1 MLLVCEWTR
10 GIWFECC
17 WGKRIENEGLTTF
30 DEWLLKTC
38 NEFKKEWRKE
48 LIIDVAFICWQIWKM
63 RNEVVIG
70 NKIVEIEIVIAKIRR
85 VINEY
90 HVKYN
95 DDCNKIGTEKRWR

>member
-1 MLLVCEWTR
+1 
-10 GIWFECC
+10 
-17 WGKRIENEGLTTF
+17 
-30 DEWLLKTC
+30 
-38 NEFKKEWRKE
+38 
-48 LIIDVAFICWQIWKM
+48 M

-95 DDCNKIGTEKRWR
+95 DDCNKIGTEERWR